1 MKKTA
6 AIIIGI
12 LMALAAGCGAPKTMG
27 SFDGQKGI
35 PQPVNP
41 AYRMAK
47 PQHTVGS
54 LFVASQTDY
63 FTDLRASKVGD
74 LVMVQIVE
82 NDKANKKNDTKA
94 ERNNTFSAGIPNLFG
109 YEFRRGSGES
119 NKDPLV
125 SADFKSKHDA
135 KAKITRE
142 DSVTATIGCTVIEVM
157 PSGNLVIR
165 GSKEVLVAQ
174 ENETITLQGIIRP
187 SDITASNSVLST
199 QIADA
204 KIWYTGR
211 GVLSDKNS
219 PGWLARLLD
228 HIWPF

>member
-1 MKKTA
+1 MYRTA
-6 AIIIGI
+6 LTALGI
-12 LMALAAGCGAPKTMG
+12 LMALAAGCGAPQTMG

-41 AYRMAK
+41 AHRMAK
-47 PQHTVGS
+47 PPQTVGS
-54 LFVASQTDY
+54 LFVASRTDY
-63 FTDLRASKVGD
+63 FTDLRATKVGD

-82 NDKANKKNDTKA
+82 NDKAKKKNDTKA
-94 ERNNTFSAGIPNLFG
+94 ERTNNFSAGVPNLFG
-109 YEFRRGSGES
+109 YEFRRAKDEKST
-119 NKDPLV
+119 DPLI
-125 SADFKSKHDA
+125 SANYQSKHDA

-142 DSVTATIGCTVIEVM
+142 DSVTATIGCTVIEVL
-157 PSGNLVIR
+157 PSGNMVIR

-174 ENETITLQGIIRP
+174 ENQTVTLQGVIRP

-228 HIWPF
+228 NFWPF